1 MMQPIR
7 CGIVPLGSS
16 LMGYRRTDVKTTPFV
31 ALAGT
36 MLLTAC
42 QSLDPAGILPGGAP
56 PRTEAY
62 RAHPDQPI
70 AAAPIAIGPVNL
82 ARADDPLVRAAV
94 AAVATELGA
103 LGYTPVA
110 DVGQA
115 ELLGSVDMSTG
126 TASELVANAPEG
138 LRGTTTLPPMAPS
151 TGLVVEIRRR
161 SDGSL
166 LWQGRA
172 ATFRPAPNGD
182 PATLAGPLAHA
193 LFLGFPGQSGR
204 TIRAP

>member
-1 MMQPIR
+1 MKTIPI
-7 CGIVPLGSS
+7 
-16 LMGYRRTDVKTTPFV
+16 V
-31 ALAGT
+31 ALGT
-36 MLLTAC
+36 VMLL
-42 QSLDPAGILPGGAP
+42 AGCESILPISAP
-56 PRTEAY
+56 QPQTEAI

-70 AAAPIAIGPVNL
+70 TPATIAIGPVNL

-94 AAVATELGA
+94 AAVSNEVRA

-110 DVGQA
+110 DVRGA
-115 ELLGSVDMSTG
+115 VLLGSVNLTTG
-126 TASELVANAPEG
+126 TASVLAANAPAG
-138 LRGTTTLPPMAPS
+138 LRGITTLPPEAPS

-161 SDGSL
+161 SDASL

-172 ATFRPAPNGD
+172 ATFRRPSNGD
-182 PATLAGPLAHA
+182 PATLAGPLARA

>member
-1 MMQPIR
+1 
-7 CGIVPLGSS
+7 
-16 LMGYRRTDVKTTPFV
+16 MGYLSSVMKTIPFV
-31 ALAGT
+31 ALAAT
-36 MLLTAC
+36 TLL
-42 QSLDPAGILPGGAP
+42 AGCESIMPDSAPP

-70 AAAPIAIGPVNL
+70 ARAPIAIGPVNL
-82 ARADDPLVRAAV
+82 ARADYPLVRAAV
-94 AAVATELGA
+94 AAVSSELAA
-103 LGYTPVA
+103 LGFTPVA

-115 ELLGSVDMSTG
+115 ALLGTVDLSTG
-126 TASELVANAPEG
+126 TASELVANAPAG
-138 LRGTTTLPPMAPS
+138 LRGTTTLPPGAPS

-161 SDGSL
+161 SDASL

-172 ATFRPAPNGD
+172 ATFRPPRNGD

-193 LFLGFPGQSGR
+193 LFLGFPGQWGR

>member
-1 MMQPIR
+1 
-7 CGIVPLGSS
+7 
-16 LMGYRRTDVKTTPFV
+16 MGYRRIDVKTIPFV
-31 ALAGT
+31 ALAGA
-36 MLLTAC
+36 MLLVAC
-42 QSLDPAGILPGGAP
+42 QSFDPARMLRGGTP
-56 PRTEAY
+56 PPQTEAF

-70 AAAPIAIGPVNL
+70 TAAPIAIAPVNL

-94 AAVATELGA
+94 AAVGSELGA
-103 LGYTPVA
+103 LGFTPVA

-115 ELLGSVDMSTG
+115 ELLGSVNMSTG
-126 TASELVANAPEG
+126 TASELVANAPDG
-138 LRGTTTLPPMAPS
+138 LRRTTTLPPMAPS

>member
-1 MMQPIR
+1 M
-7 CGIVPLGSS
+7 
-16 LMGYRRTDVKTTPFV
+16 KTIPFV
-31 ALAGT
+31 ALGAV
-36 MLLTAC
+36 MLL
-42 QSLDPAGILPGGAP
+42 AGCESIMPNSPQP
-56 PRTEAY
+56 PRTEAF

-70 AAAPIAIGPVNL
+70 TPASIAIGPINL

-94 AAVATELGA
+94 AAVASELRA

-110 DVGQA
+110 GVGQA
-115 ELLGSVDMSTG
+115 ALLGSVNMSTG
-126 TASELVANAPEG
+126 TAAELVANAPEG

-161 SDGSL
+161 SDASL

-172 ATFRPAPNGD
+172 ATFRPPPRGD
-182 PATLAGPLAHA
+182 AAALAGPLAHA
-193 LFLGFPGQSGR
+193 LFLGFPGHSGR

>member
-1 MMQPIR
+1 M
-7 CGIVPLGSS
+7 
-16 LMGYRRTDVKTTPFV
+16 KTIPFV
-31 ALAGT
+31 ALGTVLLLAG
-36 MLLTAC
+36 C
-42 QSLDPAGILPGGAP
+42 ESILPINPPP

-70 AAAPIAIGPVNL
+70 TPATIAVGPVNL

-94 AAVATELGA
+94 AAVSNEVRA

-110 DVGQA
+110 DVSRA
-115 ELLGSVDMSTG
+115 ELLGSVNLTTG
-126 TASELVANAPEG
+126 TASALVANAPEG
-138 LRGTTTLPPMAPS
+138 LRGTTTLPPDAPS

-172 ATFRPAPNGD
+172 ATFRPPPRRD
-182 PATLAGPLAHA
+182 PAALAGPLAHA